1 MVATVQTKKN
11 ICVTVTLV
19 ILITYMEMKMSST
32 VVIYLDFERDDID
45 DIDVYEYLNELM
57 DNNDLDWEIG
67 TTCQII

>member
-1 MVATVQTKKN
+1 MRYVKSVSQF
-11 ICVTVTLV
+11 LFRR
-19 ILITYMEMKMSST
+19 LKMSST

-67 TTCQII
+67 TTCRI